1 MNLDFVY
8 LSKATFLGVVAGLL
22 SGAFGIGGGMVA
34 TPMTRMWLQLDP
46 YKAIGTALV
55 LVAPTAISGATR
67 YVKEGIYSKF
77 LSRTCLVPAFIGTV
91 IGSFVCR
98 YVNGHILMMIVALLI
113 ALSGLDFATGLVGLV
128 LGKFKFKKQEAKLA
142 SLAPVGK
149 LTYVASVVG
158 LLTGFLSGLVGI
170 GGGFILVPAFVYIFR
185 VPIKEAI
192 GTSLLTV
199 AAVAVP
205 GAIVHA
211 VHDHV
216 NLGVALAMI
225 VGSIPGARLGA
236 AISLRLKDSV
246 IKRAFGV
253 LLLVVSI
260 VFAFKEIHLL
270 LTSG

>member
-8 LSKATFLGVVAGLL
+8 LGKATFLGVVAGLL

-55 LVAPTAISGATR
+55 LVAPTAISGAMR

-77 LSRTCLVPAFIGTV
+77 LSRACLVPAIIGTV

-98 YVNGHILMMIVALLI
+98 YLNGHVLMMVVALLI
-113 ALSGLDFATGLVGLV
+113 AMSGLDFATGIVGLV
-128 LGKFKFKKQEAKLA
+128 LGKFKKQEAKLA

-158 LLTGFLSGLVGI
+158 LTTGFLSGLVGI

-211 VHDHV
+211 IHDHV
-216 NLGVALAMI
+216 NLGVASAMI
-225 VGSIPGARLGA
+225 VGSIPGARIGA
-236 AISLRLKDSV
+236 SISLRLKDSV

-260 VFAFKEIHLL
+260 VFALKEIHSLF
-270 LTSG
+270 TSG